1 MTPILLASQSESRR
15 RMLDQAGVAIDC
27 LPARVDEDAI
37 IASLRAEQASP
48 RDIADALAE
57 HKALRIANRRPDAL
71 VIGADQVLALNK
83 EIFQKPK
90 DRDDARQQLETLR
103 GKTHQLL
110 SAVVLYD
117 RGAPVWRDVSVA
129 RLTMRDVSDIYL
141 DDYLDR
147 NWPRIGQ
154 SVGGY
159 LLEEEGVRLF
169 ERIEGDY
176 FTILGLP
183 LLPLLN
189 QLTRMGRIAG

>member
-15 RMLDQAGVAIDC
+15 RMLEQAGVEIDC

-37 IASLRAEQASP
+37 IDSLRAEQASP

-57 HKALRIANRRPDAL
+57 HKALRIANRRSDAL

-110 SAVVLYD
+110 SAVVVYD

-129 RLTMRDVSDIYL
+129 RLTMRDVSDAYL

-169 ERIEGDY
+169 AQIEGDY